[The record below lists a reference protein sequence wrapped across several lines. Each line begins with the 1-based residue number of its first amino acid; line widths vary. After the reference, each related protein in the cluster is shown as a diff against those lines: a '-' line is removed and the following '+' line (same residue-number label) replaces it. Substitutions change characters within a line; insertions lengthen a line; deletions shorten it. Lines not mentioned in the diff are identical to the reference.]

1 MIGVIVC
8 GNIIPFTYHVLGT
21 NTIIK
26 GFMQYVVVVCFHKG
40 RVSCCH
46 NIRRGIKKRVCR

>member
-26 GFMQYVVVVCFHKG
+26 
-40 RVSCCH
+40 VSC
-46 NIRRGIKKRVCR
+46 NML